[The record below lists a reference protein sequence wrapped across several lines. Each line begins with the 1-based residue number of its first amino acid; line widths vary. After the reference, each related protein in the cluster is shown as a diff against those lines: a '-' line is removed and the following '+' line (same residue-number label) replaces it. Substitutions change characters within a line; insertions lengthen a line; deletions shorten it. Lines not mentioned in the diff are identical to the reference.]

1 MITILGWLGNREESL
16 TGEQLLALG
25 QAQTIFARPQLRDT
39 LQRLSPSSTII
50 DFTSPFRTT
59 IDAIGAHQEDCTV
72 ITSGDPN
79 FFGITK
85 TLLRAHPDRSLHI
98 LPAPS
103 SVAILAAR
111 LGRPWDDLS
120 VISLVGRDSDTA
132 FFRARLR
139 LADRQA
145 GAVALLIP
153 PNTSIT
159 RLVERFGNLH
169 KEVKIVVATDLATAE
184 ESVISLTLDEA
195 IHWRSSSPAVVLV
208 EVGTTPVSPT
218 IEFNR
223 HSASLFRDDQLV
235 TDGTNF
241 TKLEVRMSAVAR
253 LNPDQLPLG
262 ARVIEVGAG
271 SGMIGL
277 TLLYLRPDI
286 ELTQLEPRH
295 ERAIMAR
302 ANAETLGYRT
312 TVSEQPVENILTN
325 FDAAIVGGGGL
336 SALTHTLDLIGPSAP
351 VVATYADLSR
361 AASAARLLGNLSLI
375 QVAHGRSLGPDGVRL
390 VPQTP
395 IYLAWR

>member
-1 MITILGWLGNREESL
+1 MITIIGWLGNREESL
-16 TGEQLLALG
+16 TGEQLLAL
-25 QAQTIFARPQLRDT
+25 AKSRTIFARPQLHDT
-39 LQRLSPSSTII
+39 LHRLSPSSNII
-50 DFTSPFRTT
+50 DFRSPFRTT
-59 IDAIGAHQEDCTV
+59 IDVIGAYEEDCTV
-72 ITSGDPN
+72 IASGDPN

-85 TLLRAHPDRSLHI
+85 TLLRAHPDRNFQV

-103 SVAILAAR
+103 SIAILAAR

-120 VISLVGRDSDTA
+120 VISLVGRDSDAA
-132 FFRARLR
+132 FLRARLR
-139 LADRQA
+139 LAERQA
-145 GAVALLIP
+145 GAVALLVP

-159 RLVERFGNLH
+159 GLVEHLANLH
-169 KEVKIVVATDLATAE
+169 NEVRIVVATDLSTAE
-184 ESVISLTLDEA
+184 EAITSMRLDEA
-195 IHWRSSSPAVVLV
+195 TSWRSSSPAVVLV
-208 EVGTTPVSPT
+208 EVGTTPTSPT
-218 IEFNR
+218 IDFNR
-223 HSASLFRDDQLV
+223 HSASLFRDGQLL

-241 TKLEVRMSAVAR
+241 TKLELRMSAIAR

-262 ARVIEVGAG
+262 ARVMEVGAG

-295 ERAIMAR
+295 ERATMAR

-312 TVSEQPVENILTN
+312 TVSEQPVETISTN

-336 SALTHTLDLIGPSAP
+336 SALTHTLDLIDPSAP

-361 AASAARLLGNLSLI
+361 AASAERLLGNLSLI
-375 QVAHGRSLGPDGVRL
+375 QVAHGRSLGGDGVRL

-395 IYLAWR
+395 IYLVWR